1 MFVFSPPFPLSS
13 VAISSAQLLT
23 SLLFSFLLFCICEAI
38 MAFVALAAVVPAPIA
53 HAIARPAMCAFA
65 SMHIHVCCSGR
76 CARHACTLYKR

>member
-38 MAFVALAAVVPAPIA
+38 MAFVALVAVVPAPIA
-53 HAIARPAMCAFA
+53 HAVARPAMCAFA
-65 SMHIHVCCSGR
+65 SMHIHVCCNCR
-76 CARHACTLYKR
+76 YVRHACTWYKR